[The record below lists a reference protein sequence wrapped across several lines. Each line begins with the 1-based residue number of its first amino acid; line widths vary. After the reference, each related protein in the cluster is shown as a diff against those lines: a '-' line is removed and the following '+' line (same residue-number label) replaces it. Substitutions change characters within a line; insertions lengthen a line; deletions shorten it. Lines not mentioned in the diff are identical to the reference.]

1 VSHFAVIREAGP
13 GWKVGGIT
21 GSEHGRVR
29 VLLIVDA
36 ESDAEIHHRLADDP
50 WVPTDNSSQSASS
63 RGSSSSAQPSRRRNA
78 ARPTRFQRC
87 YESEQASGLVSSQSA
102 SGPTVAAVAALP
114 ELAVGKAG
122 EQATI
127 GGEERVGHRRQR
139 LRQPACERLPRLIA
153 APPIDARLRVA
164 AATSGERAGAR

>member
-50 WVPTDNSSQSASS
+50 WVPTRQLVTVSIEPWKLLV
-63 RGSSSSAQPSRRRNA
+63 GSAQPPS
-78 ARPTRFQRC
+78 
-87 YESEQASGLVSSQSA
+87 
-102 SGPTVAAVAALP
+102 
-114 ELAVGKAG
+114 
-122 EQATI
+122 
-127 GGEERVGHRRQR
+127 
-139 LRQPACERLPRLIA
+139 
-153 APPIDARLRVA
+153 
-164 AATSGERAGAR
+164 